1 MYCLTTVIGAPPTVE
16 QKYERVH
23 SVRTR
28 VEKPK
33 KLPSQQ
39 TRSVSLY
46 LSNSHIDTN
55 FWWSTNKHMNVVGH
69 DLNLRNFEFEFL
81 GHLVS
86 YLNETVPNLVS
97 IENWSPVFRTPDDV
111 VIQR

>member
-1 MYCLTTVIGAPPTVE
+1 
-16 QKYERVH
+16 
-23 SVRTR
+23 
-28 VEKPK
+28 
-33 KLPSQQ
+33 
-39 TRSVSLY
+39 
-46 LSNSHIDTN
+46 
-55 FWWSTNKHMNVVGH
+55 MNVVGH